1 MGNHT
6 SFGCKMF
13 RPTALS
19 LSLVMIFSALTPTF
33 ANDQINQQAE
43 TPTVQLEAMKIGIGK
58 RLHKKSEES
67 TGLGKTIKTM
77 DDIRENQVM
86 SVKDLVKDTPGV
98 AVVEQGRGASAGFT
112 IRGMD
117 KNRVAVSVDGIN
129 QIQSY
134 LVQKRQFGD
143 GREGSGAINEVEIE
157 NISGMQISQGASGSE
172 SGSGALGGA
181 VSFMTKSIDDVVDK
195 DKSLGLTHKSAYSSR
210 DKQWLHSVG
219 IGARF
224 GKFDALFQYTDR
236 KKEAVSPHK
245 DIYKTN
251 YEIWRWAGVA
261 DDDPK
266 RQFVMM
272 DECPSYDPNDVNSVL
287 PCAKP
292 KLKLTPVKENVSAKD
307 YTGNKRVLGDPMGY
321 TSGSYFAK
329 LGYTSGLHRWQGV
342 FEKTTQQ
349 YNTQDMTKHAY
360 HLVPNKGQ
368 GNLAQSPF
376 VYRGQHLAEGL
387 ITDKGIGAN
396 WTQSQFF
403 DEQHQK
409 ERFGLSY
416 RFKNDK
422 QAGVFDEVGLSFD
435 KQEVSIDHL
444 QLEKYCSPYPIVDK
458 HCTAGFDKP
467 NSAQMQNRKRYTE
480 DHQLFKADFA
490 KALNGD
496 KVRHRLAGG
505 VGYDKFSSNLW
516 IGDVLEE
523 YYHTDFKEEKYF
535 SNPKGGFIDIYKTA
549 NRYDKLDVCRDFG
562 AYVGE
567 ARKCGDRL
575 ITGHNLYANIKD
587 TMYIGS
593 LADVSVGVRYDK
605 HTFKSDDDWTGG
617 GDYGNWSWHTGL
629 VVKPTDYLDVAYRA
643 SSGYRV
649 PSFKELFGYRLDGLV
664 KGENDNQHYRTNARP
679 EKALNQEIGLSFKGD
694 FGNVDVSYFD
704 NRYKDLIDLTLK
716 NVPQSGQAL
725 PYQSWGYRNYQDVRL
740 TGVTVGGKLYFASF
754 WDKMPDGLTGKFSYL
769 RTNVKSNAIKDNFV
783 WASGYFLDTISPT
796 RYVFGLDYTAD
807 NDKWGVG
814 ADWIISDAKD
824 SNEVATLVL
833 SPNGKS
839 YEKKATKITSNGW
852 NTLDLTAFYRPNEH
866 FTLRAGVH
874 NALNHRYSPWEAL
887 RQTSITSG
895 NAHNQGLPAQY
906 AGAGRNFVLSVE
918 SKW

>member
-1 MGNHT
+1 MVV
-6 SFGCKMF
+6 S
-13 RPTALS
+13 S
-19 LSLVMIFSALTPTF
+19 LATPAFADDDADKEPVAKPATHLGTLTVKF
-33 ANDQINQQAE
+33 
-43 TPTVQLEAMKIGIGK
+43 KK

-67 TGLGKTIKTM
+67 TGLGKTVKTM
-77 DDIRENQVM
+77 DDIRDNQVM

-98 AVVEQGRGASAGFT
+98 AVVEQGRGASSGFS

-224 GKFDALFQYTDR
+224 GNFDALFQYTDR
-236 KKEAVSPHK
+236 KKQGVEPHK
-245 DIYKTN
+245 DIYKTQ
-251 YEIWRWAGVA
+251 YEVWRWAGVA

-266 RQFVMM
+266 RQFVMI
-272 DECPSYDPNDVNSVL
+272 DECPSYNPNDVGSVVS
-287 PCAKP
+287 CAKP
-292 KLKLTPVKENVSAKD
+292 KLKLIPTQETISAKD
-307 YTGNKRVLGDPMGY
+307 YTGDKRVLGDPMDY
-321 TSGSYFAK
+321 ESGSYFGK
-329 LGYTSGLHRWQGV
+329 LGYQFAGGHRLEGV
-342 FEKTTQQ
+342 FEKTTQT

-360 HLVPNKGQ
+360 HLVPKSGQ

-376 VYRGQHLAEGL
+376 VYRGQNLAEGL
-387 ITDKGIGAN
+387 ITTKGIGAN
-396 WTQSQFF
+396 WTQTQFF
-403 DEQHQK
+403 DEQHKK

-416 RFKNDK
+416 RFKNPK
-422 QAGVFDEVGLSFD
+422 KGIFDEFGLSFD
-435 KQEVSIDHL
+435 KQTVGIDHL

-458 HCTAGFDKP
+458 NCTAGFDKP

-480 DHQLFKADFA
+480 DHSLFRTDFS
-490 KALNGD
+490 KTINGD
-496 KVRHRLAGG
+496 KVRHRLSGG
-505 VGYDKFSSNLW
+505 AGYDKFSSNLW
-516 IGDVLEE
+516 IGDVFEE

-567 ARKCGDRL
+567 ARKCGDRP
-575 ITGHNLYANIKD
+575 ITGYNWYANLKN
-587 TMYIGS
+587 TMYIGD

-605 HTFKSDDDWTGG
+605 HTFKSDDDWTGT
-617 GDYGNWSWHTGL
+617 GDYHNWSWHTGL
-629 VVKPTDYLDVAYRA
+629 VLKPTDYLDIAYRA

-664 KGENDNQHYRTNARP
+664 KGENDKEHYRTNARP
-679 EKALNQEIGLSFKGD
+679 EKALNQEIGVSFKGD

-704 NRYKDLIDLTLK
+704 NHYKDLIDLTLK
-716 NVPQSGQAL
+716 NIPQSGQAL

-740 TGVTVGGKLYFASF
+740 TGITLGGKLYFASF
-754 WDKMPDGLTGKFSYL
+754 WDKMPVGLTGKFSYM
-769 RTNVKSNAIKDNFV
+769 RTNVKSNDIKDNFV

-807 NDKWGVG
+807 SDKWGVG
-814 ADWIISDAKD
+814 ANWIITDPKNS
-824 SNEVATLVL
+824 SEVATLVL

-839 YEKKATKITSNGW
+839 YEKQATNVSSNGW

-887 RQTSITSG
+887 RQTSVTSG

-906 AGAGRNFVLSVE
+906 AAAGRNFVLSVE